1 MDASTHDRHARFG
14 RIPLGILDLA
24 VFAGTFLFRW
34 LIVEFPN
41 DHFQHLSRARQIL
54 LGDVPIRDFFDV
66 GFFLQNYLST
76 AFQIAF
82 GYNLFGEAIL
92 TISFVAFGTMLV
104 FHLSARLSGSRWV
117 AAGAALLT
125 LVAYPRLYSYP
136 KVFLYVS
143 AIGLALLYTR
153 KGSRLHVI
161 LMAGLTALAFLL
173 RHDHGVYIAGMLVCF
188 LGLREW
194 GGALLWRRLGLYTS
208 VTAGLVLPFLVWVQA
223 TTGLVTYAVG
233 SGPQANTVA
242 SSLPSFLSLPA
253 PFAIDRSAPLWV
265 VAPPIGPVNVRW
277 AAGADGAERREREA
291 RYGLAA
297 GVHRE
302 GRTWSYVLTDQQ
314 TGNVRALVEDRMVED
329 TAGIDRGTF
338 QVLPEGWGSWLTRR
352 LFLLRLR
359 SPLPGLFTPQN
370 ALAWFYWLTLLVPV
384 VALGWIGAEWWSG
397 RVARPDAAVIAATA
411 ILCCVISH
419 TLVRGE
425 PGTRVVDVAA
435 PTFVLAA
442 WLARP
447 RGDPGWSPVRAR
459 LTRTGI
465 VSLML
470 ITFWSVWTV
479 GGTGPRLA
487 RAGVLDG
494 PAGVWEHLGV
504 VNRGLRSRPI
514 DDWAPPGSTGL
525 RALTRYV
532 LDCTAPSD
540 RFLVTWYAPDVF
552 YYAERGFA
560 GGQAFLYGGWHES
573 VAAQRLTLERMKLQS
588 VPIILSQ
595 PGTLSTSRFPLIND
609 YVQTR
614 YRLAAESTFAGED
627 GTLRVFVDARL
638 EPVAEHPGLGLPCYR
653 ELADATGDTG
663 PIIHVRWVDNLGDA
677 QRTALERA
685 LGLFRAEHR
694 AGSTWRY
701 RVPDVSPERFD
712 TIVAHDMVADTYGF
726 DRSADARFGPFI
738 RVRWIET
745 LGEAR
750 RTILER
756 ALGLYRAEHT
766 EGTTWRYQIP
776 DASPQRLRTIVI
788 HDMVADTNGFDRGSL
803 ELNAPGDDVARVAAQ
818 PPVYSS
824 GWHPPESDAST
835 PESTWQWTRQTATL
849 SFAKPNADALFYL
862 DYAARPDAFADGPQT
877 ITVSI
882 GDQVLQSFAADST
895 GRRLQRIPLHRAALG
910 TGDRVEIQIAVD
922 RTFVP
927 ATLPAGGRDERELGI
942 QVYHAF
948 VVLR

>member
-1 MDASTHDRHARFG
+1 MDASSHDRRARFG
-14 RIPLGILDLA
+14 RVPLGILDLA

-54 LGDVPIRDFFDV
+54 LGDVPIRDFFDA

-76 AFQIAF
+76 AFQLAF

-125 LVAYPRLYSYP
+125 VVAYPRLYSYP

-153 KGSRLHVI
+153 RGSRLHVS
-161 LMAGLTALAFLL
+161 LMAALTALAFLL

-194 GGALLWRRLGLYTS
+194 GGAQLWRRLGLYAG
-208 VTAGLVLPFLVWVQA
+208 VTAGLLLPFFVFVQMA
-223 TTGLVTYAVG
+223 TGLVSYAVG
-233 SGPQANTVA
+233 SGPQANTIG
-242 SSLPSFLSLPA
+242 SSLSSFLSFPV
-253 PFAIDRSAPLWV
+253 PFEIDRSVPLWV
-265 VAPPIGPVNVRW
+265 VAPAIGPVNVRW
-277 AAGADGAERREREA
+277 AAGADGAVRREREG
-291 RYGLAA
+291 RYGLTA

-329 TAGIDRGTF
+329 TAGIDRRTF
-338 QVLPEGWGSWLTRR
+338 RVLPELWGSWLTRR

-359 SPLPGLFTPQN
+359 GPLPGLFTPKN
-370 ALAWFYWLTLLVPV
+370 ALAWFYWLTILVPV

-397 RVARPDAAVIAATA
+397 RVARPDAAVIAAAA
-411 ILCCVISH
+411 ILCFVISH

-425 PGTRVVDVAA
+425 PGSRVVDVAA

-447 RGDPGWSPVRAR
+447 RGDPGWSPIRAR

-494 PAGVWEHLGV
+494 PAGVWEHLGG

-525 RALTRYV
+525 RALARYV

-588 VPIILSQ
+588 VPIILSR

-614 YRLAAESTFAGED
+614 YRLAAESTFGGED
-627 GTLRVFVDARL
+627 GILRVFVDARL
-638 EPVAEHPGLGLPCYR
+638 EPVAEHPGLELPCFR
-653 ELADATGDTG
+653 EMVDDPADINIG
-663 PIIHVRWVDNLGDA
+663 PIIHVRWV
-677 QRTALERA
+677 
-685 LGLFRAEHR
+685 
-694 AGSTWRY
+694 
-701 RVPDVSPERFD
+701 
-712 TIVAHDMVADTYGF
+712 
-726 DRSADARFGPFI
+726 
-738 RVRWIET
+738 ET
-745 LGEAR
+745 LGDAR

-766 EGTTWRYQIP
+766 EGSTWRYQIP
-776 DASPQRLRTIVI
+776 DASPQRLRTIVT
-788 HDMVADTNGFDRGSL
+788 HDMVADTNGFDRASL
-803 ELNAPGDDVARVAAQ
+803 ELDATAGDIGRLAVQ
-818 PPVYSS
+818 PLVYTT
-824 GWHPPESDAST
+824 GWHPPESDPT
-835 PESTWQWTRQTATL
+835 VPDSTWRWTRQTATL
-849 SFAKPNADALFYL
+849 SLANPNADAVFYF

-877 ITVSI
+877 VTVSI
-882 GDQVLQSFAADST
+882 DDQVLQSFVADAT
-895 GRRLQRIPLHRAALG
+895 GQGLHGVLLSLAALG
-910 TGDRVEIQIAVD
+910 TGDRVEIQIALD

-927 ATLPAGGRDERELGI
+927 ATLPAGGPDRRALGI
-942 QVYHAF
+942 QVYRAF

>member
-1 MDASTHDRHARFG
+1 MDASPHDRRARFG
-14 RIPLGILDLA
+14 RVPLGILDLA

-54 LGDVPIRDFFDV
+54 LGDVPIRDFFDA

-76 AFQIAF
+76 AFQLAF

-92 TISFVAFGTMLV
+92 TISVVAFGTMLV

-125 LVAYPRLYSYP
+125 VIAYPRLYSYP

-153 KGSRLHVI
+153 RGSRLQVS
-161 LMAGLTALAFLL
+161 LMAALTALAFLL

-194 GGALLWRRLGLYTS
+194 GGAQLWRRLGLYAG
-208 VTAGLVLPFLVWVQA
+208 VTAGLLLPFFVFVQMA
-223 TTGLVTYAVG
+223 TGLVSYAVG
-233 SGPQANTVA
+233 SGSQANTIG
-242 SSLPSFLSLPA
+242 SSLSSFLSSPA
-253 PFAIDRSAPLWV
+253 PFEIDRSAPLWV
-265 VAPPIGPVNVRW
+265 VAPPIGPVRVRW
-277 AAGADGAERREREA
+277 AAGADDALRRERE
-291 RYGLAA
+291 RRFGLTA
-297 GVHRE
+297 GVRLE

-314 TGNVRALVEDRMVED
+314 SGNVRTLVEDRMVAD
-329 TAGIDRGTF
+329 TAGIDRRTF
-338 QVLPEGWGSWLTRR
+338 QVLPERWGSWLTRR

-359 SPLPGLFTPQN
+359 GPFPGVFTPQN

-397 RVARPDAAVIAATA
+397 RMARPDAAVIAAAA

-447 RGDPGWSPVRAR
+447 RGDPGWSPVRTR

-494 PAGVWEHLGV
+494 PPAVWEQLGV
-504 VNRGLRSRPI
+504 VNRRLHSRPI
-514 DDWAPPGSTGL
+514 DDWAPPGSTGI
-525 RALTRYV
+525 RALARYV
-532 LDCTAPSD
+532 LECTAPSD

-573 VAAQRLTLERMKLQS
+573 VAAQRLTIERMQRET
-588 VPIILSQ
+588 VPIILGRREDQ
-595 PGTLSTSRFPLIND
+595 EDLRLGFPLMYD
-609 YVQTR
+609 YIQTR
-614 YRLAAESTFAGED
+614 YRLAAESTFGGER
-627 GTLRVFVDARL
+627 TFLVFVDAQL
-638 EPVAEHPGLGLPCYR
+638 APVAEHPDLGLPCYR
-653 ELADATGDTG
+653 EL
-663 PIIHVRWVDNLGDA
+663 VDDPAVVN
-677 QRTALERA
+677 
-685 LGLFRAEHR
+685 
-694 AGSTWRY
+694 
-701 RVPDVSPERFD
+701 
-712 TIVAHDMVADTYGF
+712 I
-726 DRSADARFGPFI
+726 GPFI
-738 RVRWIET
+738 RVRWVET
-745 LGEAR
+745 LGDAR

-756 ALGLYRAEHT
+756 ALGLYRAEHS
-766 EGTTWRYQIP
+766 EGTTWRYQVP
-776 DASPQRLRTIVI
+776 DASPQRLRTIVT
-788 HDMVADTNGFDRGSL
+788 HDMVTDTDGFDRGSL
-803 ELNAPGDDVARVAAQ
+803 ELDATAGDIARLAVQ
-818 PPVYSS
+818 PLVYTS
-824 GWHPPESDAST
+824 GWHPPESDPT
-835 PESTWQWTRQTATL
+835 VPESTWRWTRQTATL
-849 SFAKPNADALFYL
+849 SLANPNADALFYL
-862 DYAARPDAFADGPQT
+862 DFAARPDAFADGPQT
-877 ITVSI
+877 VTVSI
-882 GDQVLQSFAADST
+882 DDQVLQSFVADAT
-895 GRRLQRIPLHRAALG
+895 GQGLHGIPLSLAALG
-910 TGDRVEIQIAVD
+910 TRDRVEIQIAVD

-927 ATLPAGGRDERELGI
+927 ATLPAGGRDRRDLGI
-942 QVYHAF
+942 QVYRAF
-948 VVLR
+948 VILR